1 MSVTFNQL
9 PLVPNQKQPDRNPRK
24 IDVDLT
30 RGTVVPHMKN
40 LEYIHHGVSA
50 SSGKKKE
57 TTSDGLQTTSE
68 ALGGMKS
75 RLQYLVVE
83 DHATSCAGNQ

>member
-1 MSVTFNQL
+1 MEYQ
-9 PLVPNQKQPDRNPRK
+9 
-24 IDVDLT
+24 
-30 RGTVVPHMKN
+30 HH
-40 LEYIHHGVSA
+40 LE
-50 SSGKKKE
+50 KKKKK
-57 TTSDGLQTTSE
+57 TTSDGLQPTSE